1 MITVIL
7 KIKDVEVQ
15 LTLDELRALKKELD
29 ELLEKE
35 YIPYPQPIVPISPLA
50 PKDPI
55 TPYIY
60 TEPKPKPYMTYIF
73 IQPYMIDMFMQPDM
87 LYYSSSFISTDGSLP
102 NYVVH

>member
-35 YIPYPQPIVPISPLA
+35 YIPYPQPIVPTSPLA

-60 TEPKPKPYMTYIF
+60 TEPKPEPYVTDPF
-73 IQPYMIDMFMQPDM
+73 IQPNMPH
-87 LYYSSSFISTDGSLP
+87 YSSSSIFTNGSLP